1 MFLSVDESLFQAK
14 SLAEPFAFEEYRK
27 KRIQEK
33 IEEERA
39 NRVRLKV
46 WTTNHRHL
54 WSRAQFIPRSERL
67 LGFDWWRSTAEMHVA
82 VLIGCHLVPTLLNT
96 SNNDWLETRLGIP

>member
-1 MFLSVDESLFQAK
+1 MCLSADEFGFQAK

-27 KRIQEK
+27 KRIQDK

-46 WTTNHRHL
+46 WTNSRHL
-54 WSRAQFIPRSERL
+54 WSHGQFIPRSERL
-67 LGFDWWRSTAEMHVA
+67 VGL
-82 VLIGCHLVPTLLNT
+82 
-96 SNNDWLETRLGIP
+96 

>member
-1 MFLSVDESLFQAK
+1 MYVLSVIEFDFQAK

-27 KRIQEK
+27 KRIQDK

-46 WTTNHRHL
+46 W
-54 WSRAQFIPRSERL
+54 
-67 LGFDWWRSTAEMHVA
+67 
-82 VLIGCHLVPTLLNT
+82 
-96 SNNDWLETRLGIP
+96 SNNRH

>member
-1 MFLSVDESLFQAK
+1 MYVLSVVEFGFQAK

-27 KRIQEK
+27 KRIQDK

-46 WTTNHRHL
+46 WTNNRH
-54 WSRAQFIPRSERL
+54 
-67 LGFDWWRSTAEMHVA
+67 
-82 VLIGCHLVPTLLNT
+82 
-96 SNNDWLETRLGIP
+96 

>member
-1 MFLSVDESLFQAK
+1 MFLSVDEFCFQAK

-27 KRIQEK
+27 KRIQDK

-46 WTTNHRHL
+46 WTNNRHM
-54 WSRAQFIPRSERL
+54 WSRARFTLRSERL
-67 LGFDWWRSTAEMHVA
+67 LGWTDDVALQRS
-82 VLIGCHLVPTLLNT
+82 LRLL
-96 SNNDWLETRLGIP
+96 

>member
-1 MFLSVDESLFQAK
+1 MFLSVDEFRLQAK

-27 KRIQEK
+27 KRIQDK

-46 WTTNHRHL
+46 
-54 WSRAQFIPRSERL
+54 
-67 LGFDWWRSTAEMHVA
+67 
-82 VLIGCHLVPTLLNT
+82 
-96 SNNDWLETRLGIP
+96 

>member
-1 MFLSVDESLFQAK
+1 MFLIVEEFCFQAK

-27 KRIQEK
+27 KRIQDK

-46 WTTNHRHL
+46 
-54 WSRAQFIPRSERL
+54 
-67 LGFDWWRSTAEMHVA
+67 
-82 VLIGCHLVPTLLNT
+82 
-96 SNNDWLETRLGIP
+96 